1 MTTATK
7 SPPKPKTAR
16 ERFAESIAAVMADY
30 DTMPDADR
38 YHIDRAIIEHMDVVP
53 KDWAM
58 AMRSLAEK
66 VSK

>member
-7 SPPKPKTAR
+7 VPPKPTSK

-58 AMRSLAEK
+58 AMRSLADK
-66 VSK
+66 VGK

>member
-7 SPPKPKTAR
+7 VPPKPTSK
-16 ERFAESIAAVMADY
+16 ERFAEAIAAVMADY

-38 YHIDRAIIEHMDVVP
+38 YHIDKAIIEHMDVVP

-58 AMRSLAEK
+58 AMRSLAERVGK
-66 VSK
+66 